1 MFVEGRIETTN
12 WQEITVSPVPF
23 GLDMAEKR
31 RLLDQRNTFQTKC
44 QVASRNKNLFFQCAS
59 VDPLYHLSDLF
70 WC

>member
-31 RLLDQRNTFQTKC
+31 RLLDQRITFQAKC
-44 QVASRNKNLFFQCAS
+44 QVARIKLSNRENARNS
-59 VDPLYHLSDLF
+59 
-70 WC
+70 

>member
-31 RLLDQRNTFQTKC
+31 RLLDQRTTFQTKC
-44 QVASRNKNLFFQCAS
+44 QVAILFHGYNYWIGF
-59 VDPLYHLSDLF
+59 
-70 WC
+70 